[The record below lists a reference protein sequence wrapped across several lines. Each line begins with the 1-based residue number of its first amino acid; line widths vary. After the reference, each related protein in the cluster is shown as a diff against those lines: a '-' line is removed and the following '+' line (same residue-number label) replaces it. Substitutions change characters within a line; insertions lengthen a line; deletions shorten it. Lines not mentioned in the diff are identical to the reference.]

1 MIRLRVASC
10 IAPVLAATVLAA
22 CAPAVKRP
30 PAAVAEPATALVSFE
45 KRQRDK
51 AEALA
56 RDERWSDAADHWHVL
71 ALVRPDVPDYARRRD
86 EARSRSRQAAGTR
99 LDAAAVA
106 RRRGNAEQASLL
118 YLKALSADPGNSAA
132 LQALREIEKE
142 RASRGNTVKPGRAIA
157 TMPRQQRG
165 ASPAAAPPYPAER
178 RDLDYG
184 VMLYHQAE
192 YASSIRTLETY
203 LKTAPRDELGRRY
216 LAQASVQLG
225 QQLLAQGK
233 KEEALAMFD
242 KAGAADPQEAEG
254 VRGSA
259 ASLRKLLADEHYE
272 QGLRA
277 YNSDL
282 RAAIEHWERSLKYDP
297 NHLNASLR
305 LRQARQVEKNLRNI
319 SAGQPKK

>member
-1 MIRLRVASC
+1 M
-10 IAPVLAATVLAA
+10 
-22 CAPAVKRP
+22 KRP
-30 PAAVAEPATALVSFE
+30 PATVAEPATALVAFE

-71 ALVRPDVPDYARRRD
+71 ALVQPDVP
-86 EARSRSRQAAGTR
+86 ELCPSE
-99 LDAAAVA
+99 
-106 RRRGNAEQASLL
+106 RRGTVAESPGGGRPPGCGGRSPTARQRESRRASCT
-118 YLKALSADPGNSAA
+118 LKALSADPGNSAA

-142 RASRGNTVKPGRAIA
+142 RASRGNTVKPGHAIA

-165 ASPAAAPPYPAER
+165 AGPAAAPPPYPAER

-184 VMLYHQAE
+184 VMLYHQGE

-203 LKTAPRDELGRRY
+203 LKTTPRTSLAAVTWPRPASSSDSSALRRKEGGGPRHVR
-216 LAQASVQLG
+216 QG
-225 QQLLAQGK
+225 QRRRP
-233 KEEALAMFD
+233 
-242 KAGAADPQEAEG
+242 AGGGEG

-259 ASLRKLLADEHYE
+259 ASLRKSLADEHYE

-297 NHLNASLR
+297 SHLNASVR

-319 SAGQPKK
+319 GDGEPKK